1 MGLYQLRHTDA
12 QTHRHA
18 ETDTHS
24 KTKNYRHTDKDT
36 LLNTHMFFSKILQS
50 TITMGF
56 RYFHKYLVI
65 WLSNNGFLI
74 KLVEYQCAT
83 NENGPL
89 FSF

>member
-36 LLNTHMFFSKILQS
+36 LLNTRMFFSKILQ
-50 TITMGF
+50 
-56 RYFHKYLVI
+56 
-65 WLSNNGFLI
+65 
-74 KLVEYQCAT
+74 Q
-83 NENGPL
+83 
-89 FSF
+89 